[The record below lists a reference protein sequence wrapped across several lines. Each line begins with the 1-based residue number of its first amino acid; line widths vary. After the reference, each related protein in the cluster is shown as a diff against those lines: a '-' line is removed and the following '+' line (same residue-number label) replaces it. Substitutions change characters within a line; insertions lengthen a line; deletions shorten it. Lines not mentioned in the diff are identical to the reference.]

1 MKRSL
6 SESRR
11 SAWQQP
17 ASCEFCRSKKIR
29 CDKERPCS
37 NCTTRQLECRYVSE
51 DANPITESEREDY
64 GAGYLSL
71 RRIRSNPPSR
81 TRSEAIDLARA
92 KLRWANRCEFYGSQ
106 QLDRRSAPPLHR
118 ELKDAHELHPV
129 WKRIALESVMSHDAA
144 ASLTL
149 TSLQSISIMMYL
161 TWDSEGQSTTFHTLR
176 SLAHTKA
183 VQMKLHR
190 LDADTAT
197 DVVQAELKRR
207 LWWHLAATDWLIA
220 SVPGPREGI
229 YSFHTK
235 HILPSGEASLPYD
248 QVLRMS
254 SRYTDF
260 MDRLPWFFCADE
272 KSSAQA
278 AVLASRRPYLLRQ
291 KFVLLYGIYSRI
303 GRLHRPFLLRGTDEK
318 EFFSVSHSLA
328 IQCAE
333 RMIEIRRMVEPG
345 DLCLHVHSHSMDQH
359 SFSALLLLS
368 MGILGEKDTE
378 LAQKRKADL
387 LPICSMLKEKQGSL
401 SRAGH
406 GISAAIDRLVE
417 TLERPNLAHDWP
429 GAHLDGP
436 SIQDVATLWE
446 ELIKELPSPSDIPWD
461 DFLDWQGP

>member
-1 MKRSL
+1 
-6 SESRR
+6 
-11 SAWQQP
+11 
-17 ASCEFCRSKKIR
+17 
-29 CDKERPCS
+29 
-37 NCTTRQLECRYVSE
+37 
-51 DANPITESEREDY
+51 
-64 GAGYLSL
+64 
-71 RRIRSNPPSR
+71 
-81 TRSEAIDLARA
+81 
-92 KLRWANRCEFYGSQ
+92 
-106 QLDRRSAPPLHR
+106 
-118 ELKDAHELHPV
+118 
-129 WKRIALESVMSHDAA
+129 
-144 ASLTL
+144 
-149 TSLQSISIMMYL
+149 MMYL
-161 TWDSEGQSTTFHTLR
+161 TWDSEGQSTTFNILR

-183 VQMKLHR
+183 IQMKLHR

-220 SVPGPREGI
+220 SVPGPQEGI

-235 HILPSGEASLPYD
+235 HMCVRYPANLDDEDIRPDGLYTEGLPADQLTQMSYFLQQLKFAELCRDVMDSLPSGEASLPYD

-272 KSSAQA
+272 KSTAQA

-291 KFVLLYGIYSRI
+291 KSVLLYGIYSRI
-303 GRLHRPFLLRGTDEK
+303 GRLHRPFLLPGTDEK
-318 EFFSVSHSLA
+318 DFFSVSHSLA

-378 LAQKRKADL
+378 LAQKRKTNL

-417 TLERPNLAHDWP
+417 ILERPNTAHDWP
-429 GAHLDGP
+429 GAHLDGR

>member
-29 CDKERPCS
+29 CDKKRPCS

-51 DANPITESEREDY
+51 DANPITELEREDY
-64 GAGYLSL
+64 SAGYLSL
-71 RRIRSNPPSR
+71 RRNTPSR

-92 KLRWANRCEFYGSQ
+92 KLRWANCREFYGSQ
-106 QLDRRSAPPLHR
+106 QLDRRSAPPWRYTFLP
-118 ELKDAHELHPV
+118 LKHS
-129 WKRIALESVMSHDAA
+129 WKLPSSPPALSMCAISTHIKCIASSRM
-144 ASLTL
+144 
-149 TSLQSISIMMYL
+149 
-161 TWDSEGQSTTFHTLR
+161 
-176 SLAHTKA
+176 
-183 VQMKLHR
+183 
-190 LDADTAT
+190 
-197 DVVQAELKRR
+197 LKSCI
-207 LWWHLAATDWLIA
+207 LLIA
-220 SVPGPREGI
+220 SVPGPQEGI

-235 HILPSGEASLPYD
+235 HMCVRYPANLDDEDIRPDGLYSEGLPADQLTQMSYFLQRLKFAELCRDVMDGLPSGEASLPYD

-272 KSSAQA
+272 KSTAQT
-278 AVLASRRPYLLRQ
+278 AVLASRRPYLLPQ
-291 KFVLLYGIYSRI
+291 KSVLLYGIYSRI

-318 EFFSVSHSLA
+318 ESLSVSHSLA

-333 RMIEIRRMVEPG
+333 RIIEIRRMVEPG

-378 LAQKRKADL
+378 LVQKRKANL
-387 LPICSMLKEKQGSL
+387 LPICSMLKAKQGSL
-401 SRAGH
+401 SRVGH

-417 TLERPNLAHDWP
+417 ILERPNLAHDWP